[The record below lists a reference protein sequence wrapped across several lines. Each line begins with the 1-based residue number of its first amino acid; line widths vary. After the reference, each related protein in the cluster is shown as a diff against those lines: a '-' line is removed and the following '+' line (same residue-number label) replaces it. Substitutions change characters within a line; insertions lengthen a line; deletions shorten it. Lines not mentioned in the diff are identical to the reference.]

1 MEFNFKKCKIM
12 HLEFNNP
19 GHTYSLGN
27 HQLTVTKDENEYMF
41 QGT

>member
-1 MEFNFKKCKIM
+1 
-12 HLEFNNP
+12 LEFNNP

-27 HQLTVTKDENEYMF
+27 HQLTVTKDENEYVF